1 MPSKTEEAARAF
13 ANLNTWAAIEV
24 LLEGGMLYG
33 TRTHDAAS
41 KILKIA
47 RKERQKELKIY
58 DRAKSSIDAA

>member
-24 LLEGGMLYG
+24 LLEGGLLYG
-33 TRTHDAAS
+33 TRPHDAAS
-41 KILKIA
+41 KILRIV